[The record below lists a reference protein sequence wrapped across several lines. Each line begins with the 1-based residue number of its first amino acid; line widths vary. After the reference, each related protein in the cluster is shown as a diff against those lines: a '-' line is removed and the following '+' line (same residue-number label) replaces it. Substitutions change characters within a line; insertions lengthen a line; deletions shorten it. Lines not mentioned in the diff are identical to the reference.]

1 MAGRT
6 LQVYLAADTK
16 NFRSGMMQAEA
27 QADGLKGKLGGLGN
41 SLTNMLGPAL
51 IGAGVAAGAMAVNFA
66 VDGVK
71 AAAEEE
77 KELVKL
83 STTLKNLG
91 FENATSQVND
101 FIDTQARQSTFTDS
115 ELRPV
120 MERLTGA
127 TKDLGQAQDLTRLA
141 MDLAIGANVD
151 LETASKALAKTVD
164 GNTGALKKLVPG
176 LDAAV
181 LASGDLDAITKALS
195 ERFGGQAAAAAQT
208 WEGQIGNLS
217 EAFDELKEAFGTG
230 FLNALNEADTAAG
243 PQGLTGTLYELQPIV
258 EDVGNTIG
266 TTAVALTGLIDF
278 VKTTNQSFQDWMDT
292 LDGPVKTVL
301 ESSIKAIKQV
311 FSPLEQMIS
320 LLNLA
325 LDKWRELTAASAAGI
340 NKIPQAGGGGGGG
353 GGGGSFR
360 VAEAGMKMETPAA
373 PAPVVTTQSTVQ
385 VLNQVINNSNNRT
398 GYSTS
403 QLYYMGVL
411 H

>member
-16 NFRSGMMQAEA
+16 NFRNGMMQAEA
-27 QADGLKGKLGGLGN
+27 QADGLKGKFSSLSS

-51 IGAGVAAGAMAVNFA
+51 IGAGVAAGALAVNFA

-83 STTLKNLG
+83 STTLANLG
-91 FENATSQVND
+91 FEDATDSVNQ
-101 FIDTQARQSTFTDS
+101 FIDTQARQSTFSDS
-115 ELRPV
+115 DLRPAF
-120 MERLTGA
+120 ERLTAA
-127 TKDLGQAQDLTRLA
+127 TKDLGTAQDLTRLA

-176 LDAAV
+176 LDEAV
-181 LASGDLDAITKALS
+181 LKSGDLDAITKALS
-195 ERFGGQAAAAAQT
+195 ERFSGQAAAAAQT

-217 EAFDELKEAFGTG
+217 EAFDELKESFGTG
-230 FLNALNEADTAAG
+230 FLDALNQADTAAG

-258 EDVGNTIG
+258 EDIGNTVG
-266 TTAVALTGLIDF
+266 ETAVALVGLIDF
-278 VKTTNQSFQDWMDT
+278 VKTTNTAFQDWMAT
-292 LDGPVKTVL
+292 LDGPVRKILDSMVL
-301 ESSIKAIKQV
+301 AVKQV
-311 FSPLEQMIS
+311 FNPLQTLIG
-320 LLNLA
+320 LINTA
-325 LDKWRELTAASAAGI
+325 LDRWRELTSATSAGI
-340 NKIPQAGGGGGGG
+340 TYPQQPGGGGGG
-353 GGGGSFR
+353 GGGGSFGPSTMSTR
-360 VAEAGMKMETPAA
+360 SLPSAA
-373 PAPVVTTQSTVQ
+373 PNPVVTTQSTVQ

-398 GYSTS
+398 GYSTQ

>member
-16 NFRSGMMQAEA
+16 NFRNGMMQAEA
-27 QADGLKGKLGGLGN
+27 QADGLKGKFSSLSS

-51 IGAGVAAGAMAVNFA
+51 IGAGVAAGALAVNFA

-91 FENATSQVND
+91 FENATESVNQ
-101 FIDTQARQSTFTDS
+101 FIDTQARQSTFSDS

-120 MERLTGA
+120 MERLTAA
-127 TKDLGQAQDLTRLA
+127 TKDLGTAQDLTRLA

-195 ERFGGQAAAAAQT
+195 ERFSGQAAAAAST

-217 EAFDELKEAFGTG
+217 EAFDELKEAFGAG
-230 FLNALNEADTAAG
+230 FLDALNQADTAAG
-243 PQGLTGTLYELQPIV
+243 PQGLTGTLYELQPVV
-258 EDVGNTIG
+258 EDIGTTVG
-266 TTAVALTGLIDF
+266 TTAVALTGLVGF
-278 VKTTNQSFQDWMDT
+278 VKDANTAFQDWMAT
-292 LDGPVKTVL
+292 LDGPVRTVL
-301 ESSIKAIKQV
+301 EASIKAIRQV
-311 FSPLEQMIS
+311 FNPLEQMIG
-320 LLNLA
+320 LLNTA
-325 LDKWRELTAASAAGI
+325 LQKWRELTAASSAGI
-340 NKIPQAGGGGGGG
+340 STPQQSGGGGGG

-360 VAEAGMKMETPAA
+360 ATEGMKVETPAA

-398 GYSTS
+398 GYSTQ